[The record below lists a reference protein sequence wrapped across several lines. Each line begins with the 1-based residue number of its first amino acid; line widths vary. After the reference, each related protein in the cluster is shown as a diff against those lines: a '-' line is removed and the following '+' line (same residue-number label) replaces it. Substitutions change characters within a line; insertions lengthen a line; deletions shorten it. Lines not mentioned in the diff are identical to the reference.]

1 MDTIKNSEWSR
12 NGKGDDERPMDRKK
26 FRANFDEIDWS
37 AHRKNVLCQ
46 RQETHRGLTTEPA
59 MQISG
64 I

>member
-26 FRANFDEIDWS
+26 FRANFDEIDWT
-37 AHRKNVLCQ
+37 AHRKK
-46 RQETHRGLTTEPA
+46 QEPCTGLNTDTA
-59 MQISG
+59 TKVSG